1 MTYQKKMIISEHRQS
16 DAEYI
21 EELESKLREKEQ
33 EARRASQ
40 RAEEYR
46 RQILKQSAERRAAL
60 RKARRIVNGAIT
72 CAMVII
78 TYWCVLAASAGDIPI
93 LSSAIPLTVGFA
105 AAYRWGTFD

>member
-1 MTYQKKMIISEHRQS
+1 MTYQKKLIINENRQN

-33 EARRASQ
+33 EARRATQ

-60 RKARRIVNGAIT
+60 RKARRIINGAVT
-72 CAMVII
+72 GAAVII
-78 TYWCVLAASAGDIPI
+78 TYWCVLAASAGDIPA

-105 AAYRWGTFD
+105 AAYRWGSY